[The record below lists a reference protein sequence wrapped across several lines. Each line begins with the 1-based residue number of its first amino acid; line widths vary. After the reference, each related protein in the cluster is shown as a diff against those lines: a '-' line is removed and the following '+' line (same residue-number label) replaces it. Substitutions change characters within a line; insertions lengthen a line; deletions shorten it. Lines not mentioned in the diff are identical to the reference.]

1 MHKQQEAKE
10 SKSLSQSTAPVHN
23 PEEERRIQE
32 IKAELAKVY
41 KEIEHHKKELA
52 VVQVHSHNT
61 KAIAQFEGT
70 GNKLS
75 EKKVEVKCLELEK
88 KTLEK
93 TLKEKNKLLRE
104 LHEVHD
110 NPFVKSSE
118 VLVYFFAY
126 MLVFLYY
133 VLAF

>member
-1 MHKQQEAKE
+1 MNEYLQKEKEEKE
-10 SKSLSQSTAPVHN
+10 SKVLSQSTPPVHDS
-23 PEEERRIQE
+23 EAERKIKE
-32 IKAELAKVY
+32 IKAELGKVY
-41 KEIEHHKKELA
+41 KEIEHHQKELQI
-52 VVQVHSHNT
+52 VQVQSHNT
-61 KAIAQFEGT
+61 KAIAQFEGA

-110 NPFVKSSE
+110 NPFVKSNE
-118 VLVYFFAY
+118 V
-126 MLVFLYY
+126 
-133 VLAF
+133 